1 MKIYTVD
8 GRCNICGERIRKKRI
23 ELGLSQTQLA
33 AKIQIAGLPLE
44 QMAISRI
51 ETGKRV
57 VADFELPI
65 IAGVLEI
72 TVYDL
77 LGI

>member
-1 MKIYTVD
+1 MKIYTID
-8 GRCNICGERIRKKRI
+8 GRCNVCGEQIRKRRM

-65 IAGVLEI
+65 IAKVLGI
-72 TVYDL
+72 SVYDL

>member
-8 GRCNICGERIRKKRI
+8 GRCNMSGEQIRKRRI
-23 ELGLSQTQLA
+23 KLGLSQTQLA
-33 AKIQIAGLPLE
+33 AKIQLAGLPLE
-44 QMAISRI
+44 QMAISRM

-57 VADFELPI
+57 IADFELPI
-65 IAGVLEI
+65 IAEVLGI
-72 TVYDL
+72 SVYEL